1 MRFIMFRLNTGKRNW
16 RSIIMLAC
24 TGLAACHLLN
34 PVVRPGDVLFQ
45 DDFSRTDSGWDRY
58 ADDVYVADYVNGAYQ
73 MTLQATNML
82 VWSLPHL
89 DFQDVL
95 IRVEGVRTA
104 GPSNNV
110 YGVLC
115 RYRDPENFIFFMI
128 ASDGYAGIGQY
139 TEGQKELLNHETLL
153 PTDAVAD
160 TDEINLIQAACI
172 GEELTLWVNG
182 ELVAVTG
189 VPDLSH
195 GDVGVIV
202 GTYDEGGVEIQ
213 FDNFSTLMP

>member
-1 MRFIMFRLNTGKRNW
+1 M
-16 RSIIMLAC
+16 IMLAC
-24 TGLAACHLLN
+24 TGLAACQLLN
-34 PVVRPGDVLFQ
+34 PAVKPGDVLFQ
-45 DDFSRTDSGWDRY
+45 DDFSLTDSGWDRY

-73 MTLQATNML
+73 MKVQATNML
-82 VWSLPHL
+82 VWSLPHI

-95 IRVEGVRTA
+95 IRVEGVRMA

-139 TEGQKELLNHETLL
+139 SEGQKELLNHETLL
-153 PTDAVAD
+153 PTDAI
-160 TDEINLIQAACI
+160 TDIDEVNLIQAACI
-172 GEELTLWVNG
+172 GEDLTLWVNG
-182 ELVAVTG
+182 EFVAFTR

-195 GDVGVIV
+195 GDVGLIV